1 MSTFRGMALIGLA
14 LAAPLAAQP
23 PKPAALSPAQFDQ
36 LMRTAGYVKAG
47 NAWKGCDGAT
57 TVTRQNVEF
66 KDLNGDGRPEALI
79 TADGTECFGMTGAGF
94 QLLRQT
100 ASGWQVMANET
111 GIATFQTTRG
121 VDGYPDIEIGG
132 PGFCF
137 PIARWSGSEY
147 KTIRF
152 AYEGKPCKPPH

>member
-1 MSTFRGMALIGLA
+1 MEL
-14 LAAPLAAQP
+14 
-23 PKPAALSPAQFDQ
+23 
-36 LMRTAGYVKAG
+36 
-47 NAWKGCDGAT
+47 
-57 TVTRQNVEF
+57 
-66 KDLNGDGRPEALI
+66 KDINGDGHPEALI
-79 TADGTECFGMTGAGF
+79 TAESTECFGMAGAGF

-100 ASGWQVMANET
+100 PAGWQLMANET

-121 VDGYPDIEIGG
+121 VDGYPDIEISG

-152 AYEGKPCKPPH
+152 AYEGKTCKPPR